1 MKKLCVF
8 VCAVCL
14 APLAC
19 PQENAVKL
27 SLRAILV
34 DKDLNQKPVP
44 KLAFVLVLLGH
55 DDVAVYDGG
64 WADWGDRLDLPVE
77 R

>member
-1 MKKLCVF
+1 V
-8 VCAVCL
+8 
-14 APLAC
+14 
-19 PQENAVKL
+19 L
-27 SLRAILV
+27 S
-34 DKDLNQKPVP
+34 
-44 KLAFVLVLLGH
+44 LLGH